1 MSEEIEIVIET
12 VLEIVSSYGITVIG
26 AIAILLGG
34 LWISG
39 RVARLVK
46 RALSRSD
53 RVDETVAV
61 FAASLT
67 RYALVLITLIAV
79 LNQFG
84 VQTTSLVAV
93 LGAATLAIGLALQGT
108 LSNVAAGVM
117 LLLFRPFK
125 VGDYVEIGGTGGT
138 VKAVTL
144 FLTEMATPDNIEIV
158 VPNGQVWG
166 ALIKNYNFNA
176 TRRCDIN
183 VGISY
188 DDDISAARAAV
199 LECAAAD
206 DRALKDPP
214 PMVVPLGFGDSS
226 VDLQVR
232 VWVKTE
238 DFWAF
243 KFDLT
248 ERIKEKFDE
257 RGITIP
263 FPIRTIIQ
271 ETGEKKALPETR

>member
-1 MSEEIEIVIET
+1 MNEMNDEIEVIVRNI
-12 VLEIVSSYGITVIG
+12 LEIVSGYGLTVIG
-26 AIAILLGG
+26 AIAILLIG
-34 LWISG
+34 LWLSG
-39 RVARLVK
+39 RVATLVK
-46 RALSRSD
+46 RALIRN
-53 RVDETVAV
+53 RRIDEMVAV
-61 FAASLT
+61 FLGSLT
-67 RYALVLITLIAV
+67 RYTLIAVTLIAV

-84 VQTTSLVAV
+84 VETTSLVAV
-93 LGAATLAIGLALQGT
+93 LGAASLAIGLALQGT

-125 VGDYVEIGGTGGT
+125 VGDYVEIGGTAGT

-144 FLTEMATPDNIEIV
+144 FLTELATPDNVEIM

-166 ALIKNYNFNA
+166 AIIKNYNHNP

-188 DDDISAARAAV
+188 DDDIDAARAAV
-199 LECAAAD
+199 LECVTLD
-206 DRALKDPP
+206 TRALKDPAP
-214 PMVVPLGFGDSS
+214 AVVPIGFGASS

-232 VWVKTE
+232 VWCNTA
-238 DFWAF
+238 DFWAMRWDLTQAIKS
-243 KFDLT
+243 KFDQ
-248 ERIKEKFDE
+248 

-271 ETGEKKALPETR
+271 QPAGKG